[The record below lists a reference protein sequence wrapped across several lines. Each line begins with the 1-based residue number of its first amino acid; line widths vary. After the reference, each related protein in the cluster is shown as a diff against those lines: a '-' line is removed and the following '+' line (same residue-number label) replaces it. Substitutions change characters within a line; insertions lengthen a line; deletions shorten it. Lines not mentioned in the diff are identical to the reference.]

1 MQGESL
7 CKTLCGTP
15 EYIAPEVLIDNRYQG
30 KISDIW
36 SAGVLLYVVL
46 TGVFPFWRK
55 EDEQLDRCSSTA
67 WSSRLCLARA
77 SNSRDSV
84 HLHLTRVVGS
94 CVDMAMTRP

>member
-1 MQGESL
+1 M
-7 CKTLCGTP
+7 LCGTP

-55 EDEQLDRCSSTA
+55 EDEQFDRCPPPGSQPRSPTLHRC
-67 WSSRLCLARA
+67 SRPIA
-77 SNSRDSV
+77 
-84 HLHLTRVVGS
+84 
-94 CVDMAMTRP
+94 